1 MRKQRG
7 MEQPALGLKEDLAYR
22 VFPREMTV
30 PVELATRSAYLTI
43 SRELLLERY
52 GRDLQGDA
60 GLMPE
65 ALRSRV
71 ERDLREYA
79 ALTERPARR
88 S

>member
-1 MRKQRG
+1 
-7 MEQPALGLKEDLAYR
+7 
-22 VFPREMTV
+22 MTV

-52 GRDLQGDA
+52 GSDLQGEA
-60 GLMPE
+60 TLMPE

-79 ALTERPARR
+79 ALTRRPARR